1 MTTRYLMRLGK
12 TPFDVVDPF
21 LTLDRNLL
29 GTNSGNLIYGAVAH
43 KLFSTKDTE
52 VDANYYRINAG
63 MAAAVNDEYDG
74 FILPL
79 ANAFRPEFEGQ
90 LLRTTQFL
98 ERLTIPFVMLS
109 GGAQLPL
116 DGDPAA
122 LKAMEPTV
130 KRFARAVLNGSSA
143 LSVRGEMTADYLVSL
158 GFKDVV
164 VVGCPS
170 LALHGPGHRIEV
182 PAALEPG
189 APIAYNVETKD
200 PFGGDVVED
209 AERHYAA
216 TYIAQEHGTLELML
230 WASDP
235 YAATDQRL
243 PLERS
248 HPQFTG
254 ARAELFI
261 DAYPWLDRLS
271 AMSFSFGARAHGN
284 IAAILAGT
292 PAVMLTHDSRTL
304 ELARHHGIP
313 SLVRGTDPDPT
324 SVQELY
330 SHADFTE
337 FNRGHAERFETLS
350 RFIHDN
356 GFEHIFDPGQ
366 ESALAAYEQRVEE
379 TDFQAAVRPTWIED
393 PPATV
398 QRHAVLQDRES
409 RRKKEQAELRR
420 TTAAR
425 AAKSNDRITELGRRL
440 DKAEKSLAEAHRRA
454 EAAERRVATAEN
466 RAAKAEKR
474 ARSMEKKLATVAR
487 QAGDAYHR
495 AERAVR
501 IPTRL
506 KEAVSRGRRE
516 G

>member
-1 MTTRYLMRLGK
+1 
-12 TPFDVVDPF
+12 
-21 LTLDRNLL
+21 
-29 GTNSGNLIYGAVAH
+29 
-43 KLFSTKDTE
+43 
-52 VDANYYRINAG
+52 
-63 MAAAVNDEYDG
+63 
-74 FILPL
+74 
-79 ANAFRPEFEGQ
+79 
-90 LLRTTQFL
+90 
-98 ERLTIPFVMLS
+98 
-109 GGAQLPL
+109 
-116 DGDPAA
+116 
-122 LKAMEPTV
+122 
-130 KRFARAVLNGSSA
+130 
-143 LSVRGEMTADYLVSL
+143 TADSLASL
-158 GFKDVV
+158 GFRDVE

-170 LALHGPGHRIEV
+170 LALHGPGHRVEV
-182 PAALEPG
+182 PETLRHG
-189 APIAYNVETKD
+189 APIAYNLETKD
-200 PFGGDVVED
+200 PFGGDLVED
-209 AERHYAA
+209 AEARYAA
-216 TYIAQEHGTLELML
+216 TYIPQEHGTLELML
-230 WASDP
+230 WASEPYVANDP
-235 YAATDQRL
+235 RL

-248 HPQFTG
+248 HPQFT
-254 ARAELFI
+254 ASRAEFFI
-261 DAYPWLDRLS
+261 DAHPWFDHLATMD
-271 AMSFSFGARAHGN
+271 FSFGARAHAN

-292 PAVMLTHDSRTL
+292 PAVMLAHDSRTL
-304 ELARHHGIP
+304 ELARYHGIP
-313 SLVRGTDPDPT
+313 SLVRGADGQPG
-324 SVQELY
+324 SVQELF

-379 TDFQAAVRPTWIED
+379 TDFQAAVRQTWIES

-398 QRHAVLQDRES
+398 HRNAVPQDRES

-454 EAAERRVATAEN
+454 EAAERRVATAES

>member
-21 LTLDRNLL
+21 LTLERNLL
-29 GTNSGNLIYGAVAH
+29 GTNSGNLIYGAAAH

-63 MAAAVNDEYDG
+63 MADAVNDEYDG

-90 LLRTTQFL
+90 LLRTAQFL
-98 ERLTIPFVMLS
+98 EGLTIPFLMLS

-116 DGDPAA
+116 DGDPAP

-143 LSVRGEMTADYLVSL
+143 LSVRGEMTADYLASL

-170 LALHGPGHRIEV
+170 LALHGPGHRIEA
-182 PAALEPG
+182 PAALGHG
-189 APIAYNVETKD
+189 APIAYNLETKD
-200 PFGGDVVED
+200 PFGGDLVED
-209 AERHYAA
+209 AERHYVA
-216 TYIAQEHGTLELML
+216 TYVPQEHGTLELML
-230 WASDP
+230 WASQP
-235 YAATDQRL
+235 YAATDPRL

-254 ARAELFI
+254 ARAEMFI
-261 DAYPWLDRLS
+261 DAYPWIDRLS
-271 AMSFSFGARAHGN
+271 AMAFSFGARAHGN
-284 IAAILAGT
+284 IAAMLAGT
-292 PAVMLTHDSRTL
+292 PAVMLAHDSRTL
-304 ELARHHGIP
+304 ELARYHGIP
-313 SLVRGTDPDPT
+313 SLVRGVGPDPA

-330 SHADFTE
+330 ARADFTE
-337 FNRGHAERFETLS
+337 FNRGHIERFETLS
-350 RFIHDN
+350 SFIHDN

-366 ESALAAYEQRVEE
+366 ESALAEYKQRVAG
-379 TDFQAAVRPTWIED
+379 TDFLPAVRPAWIED
-393 PPATV
+393 SPATV
-398 QRHAVLQDRES
+398 QRHAALQDRET
-409 RRKKEQAELRR
+409 RRKKEQVELRR
-420 TTAAR
+420 ATAAQ
-425 AAKSNDRITELGRRL
+425 AAKSNDRISELGRRL
-440 DKAEKSLAEAHRRA
+440 DKAEKGLVEAHRRA
-454 EAAERRVATAEN
+454 EDAEQRVAAAERRAATAEE
-466 RAAKAEKR
+466 RATR
-474 ARSMEKKLATVAR
+474 MEKKLAKVAR

-506 KEAVSRGRRE
+506 KDAVSRGRRE
-516 G
+516 R